1 MLDTLGDLVSH
12 RVRGPFIPNAP
23 QVLWPI
29 TCVMSSKLYSY
40 GMGTGNL
47 VAAEDRFLAVWNT
60 YQAAWSGVS
69 GSERQ
74 RMLDES
80 VAPDCVYTDPT
91 SVSRGHRELTAKM
104 QATQRNF
111 PGAMFRNDK
120 FVQHHGQAI
129 SNWTMLDGNGTAIFT
144 GTSYARYG
152 DDGRLAQMTGFFEAV
167 R

>member
-1 MLDTLGDLVSH
+1 MAAADGESAI
-12 RVRGPFIPNAP
+12 GSNK
-23 QVLWPI
+23 
-29 TCVMSSKLYSY
+29 TCVMISKLYHDS
-40 GMGTGNL
+40 MSTENL
-47 VAAEDRFLAVWNT
+47 VATKDRFLAAWNT

-69 GSERQ
+69 DTERQ

-80 VAPDCVYTDPT
+80 VAPDCVYTDPV

-111 PGAMFRNDK
+111 PGATFRNDK
-120 FVQHHGQAI
+120 FAQHHGQAI
-129 SNWTMLDGNGTAIFT
+129 SNWTMFDENGSAIFT

-152 DDGRLAQMTGFFEAV
+152 ADGRLAQMTGFFEAV